1 MHTRTHRQ
9 AIRRQFDYW
18 LAGWQNQI
26 DTAMFSPNIA
36 LFSNQHDQTEGADAV
51 AQAFAADR
59 SRQIAVYA
67 LNHYL
72 AGNDNQAALSA
83 YVHGSLGAG
92 EHRATF
98 NGRAILRFTHSDGQ
112 WLITQIRLQ
121 LYPDQGR
128 INGWPQDA
136 DERRWRSKQNTAVI
150 ISELDSPWALFP
162 HNQLQG
168 DDREQIHELYA
179 RYAWGIDLADWA
191 LLSDSFSAD
200 ARTDLT
206 PMGKRSGHRE
216 VYGQL
221 RGFREATG
229 ELWHAAT
236 ALDIR
241 FTDDGQRADI
251 LLGRTISEQAFNT
264 DGQALYGAH
273 YKAQAVRGSDGVWR
287 YAIFE
292 YTPGWFV
299 YNEAV

>member
-1 MHTRTHRQ
+1 MADYTNPPATVSRPRPHQRLATRCRRTPLAQQAKHRRHHQ
-9 AIRRQFDYW
+9 RIGF
-18 LAGWQNQI
+18 
-26 DTAMFSPNIA
+26 TV
-36 LFSNQHDQTEGADAV
+36 GAV
-51 AQAFAADR
+51 
-59 SRQIAVYA
+59 
-67 LNHYL
+67 
-72 AGNDNQAALSA
+72 
-83 YVHGSLGAG
+83 
-92 EHRATF
+92 
-98 NGRAILRFTHSDGQ
+98 
-112 WLITQIRLQ
+112 
-121 LYPDQGR
+121 
-128 INGWPQDA
+128 
-136 DERRWRSKQNTAVI
+136 
-150 ISELDSPWALFP
+150 P